1 MSRYAVQFTKNGYLK
16 YTSHLDM
23 LRLFKRIIKRSDIKL
38 KYSQG
43 YNPHPKMGFAQP
55 LSLGYESM
63 CEYLEMETAVE
74 MDCEDIK
81 ERLESRLPE
90 GIRIPKVTKLP
101 DEGKSLAATCYEAE
115 YFIAIPVDETFK
127 GRETELVEGYLSQ
140 KQILVPKKQ
149 KKSKEFKEVDI
160 KDKIRSMNVIFVD
173 NNYIMTLITDCGSDS
188 NLSPE
193 LVITSFIKYAEIP
206 AERAEIDVMRKRM
219 TMAGYSL

>member
-1 MSRYAVQFTKNGYLK
+1 MSRYAVKFTKNGYLK

-43 YNPHPKMGFAQP
+43 FNPHPKMGFAQP

-63 CEYLEMETAVE
+63 CEYLEMETAEE
-74 MDCEDIK
+74 MACEDIK

-90 GIRIPKVTKLP
+90 GIRIPKVVKLP

-115 YFIAIPVDETFK
+115 YFIAIPVDSSFK
-127 GRETELVEGYLSQ
+127 GREAELTDGYLKQ
-140 KQILVPKKQ
+140 KTIMVPKKQ

-160 KDKIRSMNVIFVD
+160 RGKIRSMNVIFVD

-193 LVITSFIKYAEIP
+193 LVISSFLKFAEIP
-206 AERAEIDVMRKRM
+206 TERAEIDVMRKRM
-219 TMAGYSL
+219 SMAGYKL